1 MIWIAYELL
10 VISYLKIEGF
20 QRSFPRRE
28 SRTDKQTNKQTEQHL
43 LVRPTDEGEHSQ
55 NKKEEEK
62 EEEGE

>member
-1 MIWIAYELL
+1 
-10 VISYLKIEGF
+10 LKAFKDHFLGGSHE
-20 QRSFPRRE
+20 Q
-28 SRTDKQTNKQTEQHL
+28 TNKQTNKQTEQHL